1 MTMPWIEATI
11 ILFGGLMLIMAFGLP
26 VAFAFLAIN
35 LVGAALFLGGENG
48 LVQFNRNA
56 VQSVTAF
63 ALTPIPF
70 FVLMGEVLFHSGV
83 AMKAIDAF
91 ALLIRRVPG
100 RLSVIAIVA
109 GTVFSAISGS
119 TIATTA
125 LLGSLMLPTMLARGY
140 HPKMAMGPIMGI
152 GGVDMLIPPS
162 ALTVLL
168 GSLAGISISGLLIGG
183 IVPGL
188 MLSALFIGYI
198 IVCAHHQSGAR
209 AGRSAGGQACVL
221 GALAAVPALCAA
233 AALDLRSRGR
243 RDVGGLGDADRS
255 RGPGRRRHHHRG
267 DLLSRADLR
276 NLMKSLLGTVAIS
289 GIILFIIVGA
299 TTFSQVLSFS
309 GVVNGIIGLITGQG
323 LSPMTVLI
331 GMILILLLLGCFV
344 DQVSMM
350 LITLPFFMPLV
361 AKFNIDPIWFGM
373 IFLICMQL
381 GLLTPPFGLLLYTMK
396 GVAPPSITM
405 NQIYVA
411 ALPYVLFG
419 LLVLLLIIL
428 FSADRDLAA
437 QRARRMTTRTAK
449 SSDLHLDDLL
459 PYLMNRLMARMNQNL
474 ADDLRKRGFTFQD
487 WRVLAVLAA
496 HEGANLTE
504 LAEATVIPQPSVS
517 RLAANLAKRGY
528 VARENGKTR
537 FAQRASVHHPEGPR
551 RLRQDAAARGC
562 RISRGDEGLQRRRN
576 TTICAARCC
585 A

>member
-1 MTMPWIEATI
+1 MPWTEATL
-11 ILFGGLMLIMAFGLP
+11 ILFGGLCLIMALGVP
-26 VAFAFLAIN
+26 VAIAFLGIN
-35 LVGAALFLGGENG
+35 LIGAMLFLGGENG
-48 LVQFNRNA
+48 LIQFNRNA

-91 ALLIRRVPG
+91 AVLIRRVPG

-168 GSLAGISISGLLIGG
+168 GSLAGISISGLLIAG

-188 MLSALFIGYI
+188 MLSALFVSYI
-198 IVCAHHQSGAR
+198 VLRALINPSLAPAEALETEPGAWDR
-209 AGRSAGGQACVL
+209 WRPFLLYVLPLLSIFGLVVGAMSAGWAT
-221 GALAAVPALCAA
+221 PTEA
-233 AALDLRSRGR
+233 AALGASGTIIAAICYRG
-243 RDVGGLGDADRS
+243 LTFQ
-255 RGPGRRRHHHRG
+255 
-267 DLLSRADLR
+267 
-276 NLMKSLLGTVAIS
+276 NLMQALLGTVAIS

-323 LSPMTVLI
+323 LSTMTVLI
-331 GMILILLLLGCFV
+331 GMILILLVLGCFV

-361 AKFNIDPIWFGM
+361 IKLNIDPIWFGI

-381 GLLTPPFGLLLYTMK
+381 GLLTPPFGLLLFTMK
-396 GVAPPSITM
+396 SVAPRHVTM
-405 NQIYVA
+405 NQIYMA

-419 LLVLLLIIL
+419 VLVLVLIIL
-428 FSADRDLAA
+428 FPALATWLP
-437 QRARRMTTRTAK
+437 RMLGT
-449 SSDLHLDDLL
+449 
-459 PYLMNRLMARMNQNL
+459 
-474 ADDLRKRGFTFQD
+474 
-487 WRVLAVLAA
+487 
-496 HEGANLTE
+496 
-504 LAEATVIPQPSVS
+504 
-517 RLAANLAKRGY
+517 
-528 VARENGKTR
+528 
-537 FAQRASVHHPEGPR
+537 
-551 RLRQDAAARGC
+551 
-562 RISRGDEGLQRRRN
+562 
-576 TTICAARCC
+576 
-585 A
+585 